1 MTPPPPA
8 SAISPARP
16 ELATDAYPQPRPRW
30 VELATSADHKDI
42 GRMLIGGSLGFLL
55 LATTEWLLMRLQLA
69 IPENTFLRPEFFNRI
84 LSLYGETAIFLFALP
99 LVVGLFYY
107 LAPLQI
113 GARTT
118 ALPRVGQLGFWLWSA
133 GATTL
138 YGSLVFTPPESGV
151 NPLPPLSSIA
161 FAPSNG
167 ADVWLGS
174 TGLIC
179 LGFVC
184 IAVNLIATLRN
195 QRAPGLAWR
204 RLPPF
209 AWTATVGSWLL
220 GFVSV
225 VMLGAIA
232 MLMFDRNVNGIFFE
246 GDSGGSPLLW
256 QHLSWI
262 FFSGGYT
269 LIVIA
274 AFGAICEIV
283 PALSRKPLFNR
294 PAVMASLAAV
304 AVLGPLAW
312 MQNMYSQPI
321 GIGWAY
327 FAMAVAMAMVIP
339 FGLLLFNLL
348 ATMAGGAIRLRAP
361 MLFSL
366 GAIAMITVGL
376 ASELAHSAVGIAW
389 QLQNTTDATAST
401 HYALVG
407 AAILGGLAALHFWF
421 PKLTGRTL
429 GESLGRI
436 SFWTILAGLNFAF
449 FPLIL
454 AGLQG
459 QVVDVYKYYSGT
471 GVSGYNLVATIGAFV
486 LALGIVLALVNVVVS
501 LRSGVRAGHDP
512 WGGSSLEWFAT
523 SPPPPHNFDVI
534 PDVRSH
540 EPLHDI
546 RDAIARQRG
555 APGGQAAERQPIA

>member
-1 MTPPPPA
+1 MTPPPA
-8 SAISPARP
+8 TAISPARP
-16 ELATDAYPQPRPRW
+16 ELATDGYPQTRPRW
-30 VELATSADHKDI
+30 VELVTSADHKDV
-42 GRMLIGGSLGFLL
+42 GRMLVGGSLGFLL
-55 LATTEWLLMRLQLA
+55 VATVEWLLMRLQLA

-99 LVVGLFYY
+99 LVAGLFYY
-107 LAPLQI
+107 LVPLQI

-118 ALPRVGQLGFWLWSA
+118 ALPRIGQLGFWLWAA

-151 NPLPPLSSIA
+151 NPLPPLSSLS
-161 FAPSNG
+161 FASSNG

-179 LGFVC
+179 IGFVF
-184 IAVNLIATLRN
+184 IAINLIATLRN
-195 QRAPGLAWR
+195 LRAPGLAWR
-204 RLPPF
+204 RLPTF
-209 AWTATVGSWLL
+209 AWTATVGAWLL
-220 GFVSV
+220 GFISA

-246 GDSGGSPLLW
+246 GDAGGSPLLW

-262 FFSGGYT
+262 FFSGAYT

-274 AFGAICEIV
+274 AFGAIAEIV

-321 GIGWAY
+321 GIGWSY
-327 FAMAVAMAMVIP
+327 FAMAMAMLAVVP

-348 ATMAGGAIRLRAP
+348 ATMVGGAIRLRAP
-361 MLFSL
+361 MLFAL
-366 GAIAMITVGL
+366 GAISMISVGL
-376 ASELAHSAVGIAW
+376 SSELTHSAVGIAW
-389 QLQNTTDATAST
+389 QLQNTTDATATT

-421 PKLTGRTL
+421 PKITGRTL
-429 GESLGRI
+429 GESLGQI
-436 SFWTILAGLNFAF
+436 SFWTILAGLNLAF
-449 FPLIL
+449 FPLFL

-459 QVVDVYKYYSGT
+459 QVVDGYKYYSET
-471 GVSGYNLVATIGAFV
+471 GVSGYNLVATIGSFV
-486 LALGIVLALVNVVVS
+486 LALGIVLALVNVVRS
-501 LRSGVRAGHDP
+501 LRFGVRAGHDP
-512 WGGSSLEWFAT
+512 WGGTSLEWFAP

-540 EPLHDI
+540 EPLRDI
-546 RDAIARQRG
+546 RDAIARQGR
-555 APGGQAAERQPIA
+555 AEREQVAEPQPIA

>member
-1 MTPPPPA
+1 MTPPPA
-8 SAISPARP
+8 TSFSPSQP
-16 ELATDAYPQPRPRW
+16 ELVTDGFVQPRPRW

-42 GRMLIGGSLGFLL
+42 GRMFLGGSLGFLL
-55 LATTEWLLMRLQLA
+55 LATVEWLLMRLQLA
-69 IPENTFLRPEFFNRI
+69 IPENTLLKPEFFNRM

-107 LAPLQI
+107 VVPLQI

-118 ALPRVGQLGFWLWSA
+118 ALPRLGQFGFWLWAA
-133 GATTL
+133 GGATL
-138 YGSLVFTPPESGV
+138 YGSLIFTPPEAGV
-151 NPLPPLSSIA
+151 NPLPPLSSVA

-179 LGFVC
+179 LGFVFVA
-184 IAVNLIATLRN
+184 INLIATLRN
-195 QRAPGLAWR
+195 LRAPGLAWR

-209 AWTATVGSWLL
+209 AWTAAVGTWLL
-220 GFVSV
+220 GFISV
-225 VMLGAIA
+225 VMLGAIT

-246 GDSGGSPLLW
+246 GDAGGAPLLW

-262 FFSGGYT
+262 FFSGAYT

-274 AFGAICEIV
+274 AFGAIAEIV
-283 PALSRKPLFNR
+283 PTFSRKPLFNR
-294 PAVMASLAAV
+294 AAVLASLAAI
-304 AVLGPLAW
+304 AVLGTLAW

-321 GIGWAY
+321 GIGWSY
-327 FAMAVAMAMVIP
+327 FAMAMAMLAVIP

-348 ATMAGGAIRLRAP
+348 ATMFGGSLQIRAP
-361 MLFSL
+361 MLFAL
-366 GAIAMITVGL
+366 GAISMITVGL
-376 ASELAHSAVGIAW
+376 ASELTHSAVGVAW
-389 QLQNTTDATAST
+389 QLHNTTDATAST
-401 HYALVG
+401 HYALIG

-421 PKLTGRTL
+421 PKITGRTL
-429 GESLGRI
+429 GETLGRI
-436 SFWTILAGLNFAF
+436 SFWTILAGLNISF
-449 FPLIL
+449 FPLFL

-486 LALGIVLALVNVVVS
+486 LALGIVLALVNLVRS
-501 LRSGVRAGHDP
+501 LRFGVRAGHDP
-512 WGGSSLEWFAT
+512 WRGSSLEWFAL

-540 EPLHDI
+540 EPLRDI

-555 APGGQAAERQPIA
+555 TASEEAAERQPIA